1 MPWHLNWFHVLF
13 HVVFCF
19 FRLFLIRLNA
29 FLLCKIVK
37 NPQKYTIYITWLYV
51 KCQLT
56 EKLEKTIDSVLV
68 CALLLCSLRFHEKS
82 KNESVHSWRPFVKR
96 HALALLLRF
105 SLWFFFAVSLCFSIS
120 HLFVARSPFCFT
132 KHTKMEMG
140 FFSCRYFL
148 VVGRQHNKT
157 QHTTQHRE

>member
-1 MPWHLNWFHVLF
+1 MYYFVLF
-13 HVVFCF
+13 FGF
-19 FRLFLIRLNA
+19 FPSFLLIRLNA
-29 FLLCKIVK
+29 FLPCKIVK

-56 EKLEKTIDSVLV
+56 EKLKKQSIQCR

-105 SLWFFFAVSLCFSIS
+105 SLWFFSLSCSVSLCFSIS

-140 FFSCRYFL
+140 FFSSRYFL